1 MCGTL
6 IKQLTTSEDALELV
20 GKATAAEPALTYFG
34 VGLFCESEVRRE
46 HGTAYVHQKWA
57 EGQAEL
63 GRHLDQVA
71 IAADWIKLQVPIA
84 SMNLRCSSYT
94 YKHDVE
100 RWHRKRGEEV
110 YVSNGAFIA
119 AAIGLGFRYQL
130 DGPNVYF
137 NFSRRALKA
146 SR

>member
-1 MCGTL
+1 MTST
-6 IKQLTTSEDALELV
+6 KQQTTNAE
-20 GKATAAEPALTYFG
+20 AAELFAKAAAAFPALTYFG
-34 VGLFCESEVRRE
+34 MGLCDEELVRAR
-46 HGTAYVHQKWA
+46 HGTAYVHQKMA

-63 GRHLDQVA
+63 GRRLDQVA
-71 IAADWIKLQVPIA
+71 IAADWIKLQVPTTSI
-84 SMNLRCSSYT
+84 NRRCSSYT

-100 RWHRKRGEEV
+100 RWRLSLGEEV
-110 YVSNGAFIA
+110 YVCNGAFIA